1 MDFGDI
7 KPKALVV
14 AAAAVL
20 LVMGKP
26 LSGSKPF
33 GNVVLRPPQFE
44 HDLFGTV
51 CGTGLNP
58 GPRNWAA
65 NVPDC
70 TVGKIFSPQAFL
82 TLPPRL
88 FVEGPYALRFQ

>member
-1 MDFGDI
+1 MRMAVRAGRPDFGVDFGDI

-26 LSGSKPF
+26 LSGSKTF
-33 GNVVLRPPQFE
+33 GNVVLRPPQLE

-51 CGTGLNP
+51 CGTILNP
-58 GPRNWAA
+58 EPHDRLRERLT
-65 NVPDC
+65 DC
-70 TVGKIFSPQAFL
+70 VHNLLSASI
-82 TLPPRL
+82 R
-88 FVEGPYALRFQ
+88 

>member
-1 MDFGDI
+1 MACEWCVTGRPDFGVDFGDI

-26 LSGSKPF
+26 LSGSKTF
-33 GNVVLRPPQFE
+33 GNVTLRPPQLE

-51 CGTGLNP
+51 RDSHLY
-58 GPRNWAA
+58 
-65 NVPDC
+65 
-70 TVGKIFSPQAFL
+70 
-82 TLPPRL
+82 RL
-88 FVEGPYALRFQ
+88 AGIIAV

>member
-1 MDFGDI
+1 MFDATLCCNSGRPDFGVDFGDI

-26 LSGSKPF
+26 LSGSKTF
-33 GNVVLRPPQFE
+33 GNVTLRPPQLE

-51 CGTGLNP
+51 RDSCSYSY
-58 GPRNWAA
+58 
-65 NVPDC
+65 C
-70 TVGKIFSPQAFL
+70 STV
-82 TLPPRL
+82 
-88 FVEGPYALRFQ
+88 

>member
-1 MDFGDI
+1 MPYAGRPDFGVDFGDI

-26 LSGSKPF
+26 LSGSKTF
-33 GNVVLRPPQFE
+33 GNVTVRPPQLE

-51 CGTGLNP
+51 
-58 GPRNWAA
+58 R
-65 NVPDC
+65 
-70 TVGKIFSPQAFL
+70 K
-82 TLPPRL
+82 TL
-88 FVEGPYALRFQ
+88 

>member
-26 LSGSKPF
+26 LSGSKTF
-33 GNVVLRPPQFE
+33 GNITVRPPQLE

-51 CGTGLNP
+51 RRTLTP
-58 GPRNWAA
+58 APR
-65 NVPDC
+65 
-70 TVGKIFSPQAFL
+70 
-82 TLPPRL
+82 
-88 FVEGPYALRFQ
+88 